1 MATQINNKS
10 SFVIR
15 GTLLVLSLFIG
26 GSVAYAGGAF
36 ETLEDGTP
44 ITWQGT
50 VTYRMDPG
58 ALKGVGTG
66 DEGGGGGGGGGGCAL
81 HKEEASKNLDI
92 GGPDF
97 AGMVKNAATAWSN
110 AAGGDLVIQEG
121 PVLPENVNFSNAENF
136 YCADFTTGE
145 HCKVDVGA
153 CYSSGNC
160 LNPIISDPNG
170 LIIDALLGQCS
181 RFGTFGVTSILPQ
194 TDSSGNVISTNLK
207 SAQMIIGGTCIAP
220 AEDPTKS
227 VDCPQTD
234 PCPVP
239 GGFSTDEVQN
249 TITHEFGHFLS
260 LDHTLVNKTEYLNCA
275 ANPRNAACTDTVLA
289 NDIPTMVGLFVA
301 GAPLRNLHFDD
312 IATIKRYYSN
322 AAKSNPPTGQNCTIQ
337 GFVYDSQSTVNQQ
350 DHEWRCEEVVARK
363 DTLTTNAAAFVS
375 GAEVPR
381 LPPSRSDAVL
391 QTECDKSA
399 THCGAFEIRG
409 LPPGTYTM
417 GVHDFTGGDL
427 GGFNIE
433 PCHPPLGNSPNVS
446 VGHTDND
453 PAIVP
458 ADFISPPVVV
468 NCTAGAVVPNV
479 KLFTK

>member
-36 ETLEDGTP
+36 ETLENGTP
-44 ITWQGT
+44 ITWTGT

-66 DEGGGGGGGGGGCAL
+66 DEGGGGGGGGGGGCAL

-110 AAGGDLVIQEG
+110 AVGGDLVIQEG
-121 PVLPENVNFSNAENF
+121 PVLPQNVNFSNAEQF
-136 YCADFTTGE
+136 YFAQFTTGE
-145 HCKVDVGA
+145 QSSKSIVDD
-153 CYSSGNC
+153 CYNNNNC

-181 RFGTFGVTSILPQ
+181 RFGVFGVTSILPQ
-194 TDSSGNVISTNLK
+194 TDSNGNVLSSNLK
-207 SAQMIIGGTCIAP
+207 ASQMIIGGTCIAP
-220 AEDPTKS
+220 AEDPSKS
-227 VDCPQTD
+227 IDCPQTD

-249 TITHEFGHFLS
+249 TITHEFGHFLG
-260 LDHTLVNKTEYLNCA
+260 LDHTLVNKMDYLNCTKT
-275 ANPRNAACTDTVLA
+275 PRDAACTDTVLA
-289 NDIPTMVGLFVA
+289 NNIPTMVGLFVA

-322 AAKSNPPTGQNCTIQ
+322 AAINHTSGNCTIK
-337 GFVYDSQSTVNQQ
+337 GSVFKSSARPSTFTPVN
-350 DHEWRCEEVVARK
+350 EWRCEEVAAR
-363 DTLTTNAAAFVS
+363 LANSNTNAAGFVS
-375 GAEVPR
+375 GAEAPR
-381 LPPSRSDAVL
+381 TKSDGTQDDCNTGNAG
-391 QTECDKSA
+391 
-399 THCGAFEIRG
+399 CGAYEIRG
-409 LPPGTYTM
+409 LQPGTYTM
-417 GVHDFTGGDL
+417 GVHNFSGGNL
-427 GGFNIE
+427 GDFNIE
-433 PCHPPLGNSPNVS
+433 PCHPPLAS
-446 VGHTDND
+446 VAFPDND
-453 PAIVP
+453 PAIE
-458 ADFISPPVVV
+458 PPGGGGTQVTVICPSGGVVTQ
-468 NCTAGAVVPNV
+468 N
-479 KLFTK
+479 LFTN